1 MSQYEGI
8 EFMNGRISTARKWWL
23 VIFMGVIS
31 TTGPLSLD
39 MYLPGLPA
47 MQRYFHSSASTLQ
60 LSITFCLIGL
70 AVGQL
75 IVGPISDRIGRR
87 IPLIV
92 GFALYS
98 ITSILL
104 IFTSNIYI
112 FIVIRLIQGLAGST
126 GQVLS
131 RAVARDMF
139 SGHELTKFYAML
151 MAVNGAFP
159 IISPIIGGIL
169 LPIVHWQGIFVLLF
183 VIGILVVLGVIFTLP
198 ETFVSE
204 EQNLATLGQT
214 FKALGGMFGKRRFIL
229 IALTQGLVFGS
240 LFSYISASSFVF
252 QSYFHMT
259 VGQFSLLYAING
271 LGIILGNNLP
281 SYLPDQI
288 SDRDIMTGGLVGGLF
303 AGVLLIGSLLLQPM
317 AILVIIPLFITV
329 FCVGIVNTVATSMAM
344 SLEGRQNAGAASA
357 VLGLLMNI
365 IGALAS
371 PLAGIMGTQSYAPL
385 AWLIFGFELVGLI
398 LFQLARTKGQ
408 TNHNVDK

>member
-1 MSQYEGI
+1 
-8 EFMNGRISTARKWWL
+8 MNEKVSATRKWWL
-23 VIFMGVIS
+23 IIFMGVIS
-31 TTGPLSLD
+31 ATGPLSLD
-39 MYLPGLPA
+39 MYLPGLPE
-47 MQRYFHSSASTLQ
+47 MQKYFHSSASTLQ

-92 GFALYS
+92 GFTLYA
-98 ITSILL
+98 ITSLML
-104 IFTSNIYI
+104 IFTNNIYL
-112 FIVIRLIQGLAGST
+112 FILIRLIQGLAGST

-159 IISPIIGGIL
+159 IISPIIGGML
-169 LPIVHWQGIFVLLF
+169 LPIVQWQGIFGLLF
-183 VIGILVVLGVIFTLP
+183 IIGILVVLGVIFTLP
-198 ETFVSE
+198 ETFVSD
-204 EQNLATLGQT
+204 EQDQVTLVQT
-214 FKALGGMFGKRRFIL
+214 FKALGGMFSKRRFIL

-252 QSYFHMT
+252 QTYFHMT

-281 SYLPDQI
+281 GYLPDRI
-288 SDRDIMTGGLVGGLF
+288 TDRDVMTGGLVGGLF
-303 AGVLLIGSLLLQPM
+303 AGVLLVGSLFVQPM

-344 SLEGRQNAGAASA
+344 SIEGRQNAGAASA

-371 PLAGIMGTQSYAPL
+371 PLAGVMGTQSYAPL
-385 AWLIFGFELVGLI
+385 AWLIFGFELLGLI
-398 LFQLARTKGQ
+398 LFQMTASKSKLGR
-408 TNHNVDK
+408 NVDK

>member
-1 MSQYEGI
+1 
-8 EFMNGRISTARKWWL
+8 MNEKVSATRKWWL
-23 VIFMGVIS
+23 IIFMGVIS
-31 TTGPLSLD
+31 ATGPLSLD
-39 MYLPGLPA
+39 MYLPGLPE
-47 MQRYFHSSASTLQ
+47 MQKYFHSSASTLQ

-92 GFALYS
+92 GFTLYA
-98 ITSILL
+98 ITSLML
-104 IFTSNIYI
+104 IFTNNIYL
-112 FIVIRLIQGLAGST
+112 FILIRLIQGLAGST

-159 IISPIIGGIL
+159 IISPIIGGML
-169 LPIVHWQGIFVLLF
+169 LPIVQWQGIFGLLF
-183 VIGILVVLGVIFTLP
+183 IIGILVVLGVIFTLP
-198 ETFVSE
+198 ETFVSD
-204 EQNLATLGQT
+204 EQDQVTLIQT
-214 FKALGGMFGKRRFIL
+214 FKALGGMFSKRRFIL

-252 QSYFHMT
+252 QTYFHMT

-281 SYLPDQI
+281 GYLPDRI
-288 SDRDIMTGGLVGGLF
+288 TDRDVMTGGLVGGLF
-303 AGVLLIGSLLLQPM
+303 AGVLLVGSLFVQPM

-344 SLEGRQNAGAASA
+344 SIEGRQNAGAASA

-371 PLAGIMGTQSYAPL
+371 PLAGVMGTQSYAPL
-385 AWLIFGFELVGLI
+385 AWLIFGFELLGLI
-398 LFQLARTKGQ
+398 LFQMTASKSKIGR
-408 TNHNVDK
+408 NVDK

>member
-1 MSQYEGI
+1 
-8 EFMNGRISTARKWWL
+8 MNEKVSATRKWWL
-23 VIFMGVIS
+23 IIFMGVIS
-31 TTGPLSLD
+31 ATGPLSLD
-39 MYLPGLPA
+39 MYLPGLPE
-47 MQRYFHSSASTLQ
+47 MQKYFHSSASTLQ

-92 GFALYS
+92 GFTLYA
-98 ITSILL
+98 ITSLML
-104 IFTSNIYI
+104 IFMNNIYL
-112 FIVIRLIQGLAGST
+112 FILIRLIQGLAGST

-159 IISPIIGGIL
+159 IISPIIGGML
-169 LPIVHWQGIFVLLF
+169 LQIVQWQGIFGLLF
-183 VIGILVVLGVIFTLP
+183 IIGILVVLGVIFTLP
-198 ETFVSE
+198 ETFVSD
-204 EQNLATLGQT
+204 EQDQVTLVQT
-214 FKALGGMFGKRRFIL
+214 FKALGGMFSKRRFIL

-252 QSYFHMT
+252 QTYFHMT

-281 SYLPDQI
+281 GYLPDRI
-288 SDRDIMTGGLVGGLF
+288 TDRDVMTGGLVGGLF
-303 AGVLLIGSLLLQPM
+303 AGVLLVGSLFVQPM

-344 SLEGRQNAGAASA
+344 SIEGRQNAGAASA

-371 PLAGIMGTQSYAPL
+371 PLAGVMGTQSYAPL
-385 AWLIFGFELVGLI
+385 AWLIFGFELLGLI
-398 LFQLARTKGQ
+398 LFQMTASKSKLGR
-408 TNHNVDK
+408 NVDK

>member
-1 MSQYEGI
+1 
-8 EFMNGRISTARKWWL
+8 MNEKVSATRKWWL
-23 VIFMGVIS
+23 IIFMGVIS
-31 TTGPLSLD
+31 ATGPLSLD
-39 MYLPGLPA
+39 MYLPGLPE
-47 MQRYFHSSASTLQ
+47 MQKYFHSSASTLQ

-92 GFALYS
+92 GFTLYA
-98 ITSILL
+98 ITSLML
-104 IFTSNIYI
+104 IFTNNIYL
-112 FIVIRLIQGLAGST
+112 FILIRLIQGLAGST

-159 IISPIIGGIL
+159 IISPIIGGML
-169 LPIVHWQGIFVLLF
+169 LPIVQWQGIFGLLF
-183 VIGILVVLGVIFTLP
+183 IIGILVVLGVIFTLP
-198 ETFVSE
+198 ETFVSD
-204 EQNLATLGQT
+204 EQDQVTLIQT
-214 FKALGGMFGKRRFIL
+214 FKALGGMFSKRRFIL

-252 QSYFHMT
+252 QTYFHMT

-281 SYLPDQI
+281 GYLPDRI
-288 SDRDIMTGGLVGGLF
+288 NDRDVMTGGLVGGLF
-303 AGVLLIGSLLLQPM
+303 AGVLLVGSLFVQPM

-344 SLEGRQNAGAASA
+344 SIEGRQNAGAASA

-371 PLAGIMGTQSYAPL
+371 PLAGVMGTQSYAPL
-385 AWLIFGFELVGLI
+385 AWLIFGFELLGLI
-398 LFQLARTKGQ
+398 LFQMTASKSKFGR
-408 TNHNVDK
+408 NVDK